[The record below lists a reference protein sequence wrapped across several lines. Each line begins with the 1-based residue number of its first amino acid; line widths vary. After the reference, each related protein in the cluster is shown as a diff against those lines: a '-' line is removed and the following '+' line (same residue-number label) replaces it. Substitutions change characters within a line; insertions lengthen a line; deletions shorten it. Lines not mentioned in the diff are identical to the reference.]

1 MLRRRSPLYLSL
13 TLAIGLMVTNI
24 ALMIIWIFLAAR
36 QSWWGTLTIGT
47 IAFSLVLIG
56 ISIYLFLMIKER
68 QLNQRQ
74 INFVDAVT
82 HELKSPISSLRL
94 YLETLQLRE
103 LDESKRREFYQTMD
117 GELQRLD
124 NLINQ
129 LLQVA
134 RLDAIGE
141 SVEIEQIDLRLAA
154 RRAAEVAAARHKL
167 DPDQVFQVAG
177 DPCRIQAAPIVVDM
191 ILGNLL
197 DNAIKYGGNPPQVQ
211 VQIGRIDNHR
221 IEVKVVDNGIGV
233 PPELRSRIF
242 RLFFRGQNELER
254 TTKGTGIGLFVA
266 QTLVHKMKGKI
277 AVEDNPNG
285 PGSVFRIELPCPR
298 SYTESLDGS
307 SIRTLS
313 NERTLEQNP
322 SQ

>member
-24 ALMIIWIFLAAR
+24 ALMTIWIFLAAR

-56 ISIYLFLMIKER
+56 ISIYLFLMIKEQ

-94 YLETLQLRE
+94 YLETLQLRN

-124 NLINQ
+124 DLINQ

-141 SVEIEQIDLRLAA
+141 NVEIEQIDLQQAA
-154 RRAAEVAAARHKL
+154 RRAAEIAAARHSI
-167 DPDQVFQVAG
+167 DPEQVFQISG
-177 DPCRIQAAPIVVDM
+177 TPCRIQAAPIVVDM

-197 DNAIKYGGNPPQVQ
+197 DNAIKYGGTPPRVE
-211 VQIGRIDNHR
+211 VRIARINDHQI
-221 IEVKVVDNGIGV
+221 ELKVIDNGIGV
-233 PPELRSRIF
+233 PPDLRTRVFS
-242 RLFFRGQNELER
+242 LFFRGQNELER

-266 QTLVHKMKGKI
+266 QTLVHKMKGTI
-277 AVEDNPNG
+277 VVESNPEG

-298 SYTESLDGS
+298 SYAESRTVPAKTASNNEPLES
-307 SIRTLS
+307 SSRS
-313 NERTLEQNP
+313 
-322 SQ
+322 